1 MVIWGRDQPLL
12 GFPGGSDSKESA
24 CSAGDPD
31 SIPGSGRS
39 LEKEMATH
47 CSVLAWRIAWT
58 VEPGGL
64 QSLGLKRVGHN
75 LVTEQQVG
83 NLEILFS
90 NLLPSSTCM
99 DALSCRRTQRY
110 CYIYPLRRPQDL
122 PCGCT
127 IVSYIYFSQQSSFQH
142 VLHPAWHFA

>member
-99 DALSCRRTQRY
+99 DALSCRTTQRY
-110 CYIYPLRRPQDL
+110 CYMYPLRRPQDL
-122 PCGCT
+122 PRGCT
-127 IVSYIYFSQQSSFQH
+127 IVSYIYFSQQS
-142 VLHPAWHFA
+142 